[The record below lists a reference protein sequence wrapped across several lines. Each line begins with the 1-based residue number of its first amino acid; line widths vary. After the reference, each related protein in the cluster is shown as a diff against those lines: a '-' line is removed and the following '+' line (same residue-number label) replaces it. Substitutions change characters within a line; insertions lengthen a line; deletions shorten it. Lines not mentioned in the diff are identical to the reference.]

1 MKKLILLLF
10 IPLISFSSF
19 GQIAEQNFKITEK
32 SLSTEEKEFRTG
44 QINAWIKALE
54 SDIGLVED
62 GMKNLETLN
71 ENNNTIVYQMEL
83 MNKQLYESYNK
94 YDKKSAK
101 EMMLKTSS
109 NNFTT
114 VCKKRNIIVKYK
126 YFYKGEVFLET
137 EIYPNE
143 WND

>member
-1 MKKLILLLF
+1 MKKLLF
-10 IPLISFSSF
+10 TLALLISFISF

>member
-1 MKKLILLLF
+1 MKNLLF
-10 IPLISFSSF
+10 TLALLISFSSF

>member
-1 MKKLILLLF
+1 MKNILFTLALLVCF
-10 IPLISFSSF
+10 NSF

-44 QINAWIKALE
+44 QINAWIKVLE

-83 MNKQLYESYNK
+83 INKQLYESYNK

-101 EMMLKTSS
+101 EMMLLNTSP
-109 NNFTT
+109 NNFTK
-114 VCKKRNIIVKYK
+114 VCKKR
-126 YFYKGEVFLET
+126 
-137 EIYPNE
+137 
-143 WND
+143 